1 MPSPWRRYAAGHPTY
16 LARHYWWA
24 YLWPFGV
31 WFFDRA
37 PVVNA
42 VLFGQYGKLM
52 TETLRRYS
60 ARARGRTLQLSSVYG
75 DLTPALAECAGH
87 GGDFHVM
94 DVAAIQLRATR
105 RKLRQNGNAVHA
117 RNLVRMNAEALAYA
131 SDSFDTIVL
140 YFLLHEM
147 PSLARRRTLVEALRV
162 LKPNGRIIIAEYGG
176 RVRHLLQTLPFRW
189 VLGAAE
195 PFLPGFWD
203 EDLSTLMRQ
212 AADVSGK
219 QLIDHG
225 ETAIFGGF
233 YRVAEFRCE
242 QGGDP
247 QTTSIRVEGRLR
259 QPK

>member
-1 MPSPWRRYAAGHPTY
+1 MLNPWRRYAAGHPPY

-24 YLWPFGV
+24 YLWPVGV

-42 VLFGQYGKLM
+42 ILFGQYRKLM
-52 TETLRRYS
+52 TETLRRYG

-75 DLTPALAECAGH
+75 DLTPALAERAGH

-131 SDSFDTIVL
+131 NDSFDTIIL

-147 PSLARRRTLVEALRV
+147 PSEARLRTLVEALRV
-162 LKPNGRIIIAEYGG
+162 LKPDGRIIIAEYGG
-176 RVRHLLQTLPFRW
+176 RVRHLLQALPFRW
-189 VLGAAE
+189 VWGVAE
-195 PFLPGFWD
+195 PFLPDFW
-203 EDLSTLMRQ
+203 EQNLAALMQR
-212 AADVSGK
+212 AAVAAGK
-219 QLIDHG
+219 RVTDHG

-233 YRVAEFRCE
+233 YRVAEFE
-242 QGGDP
+242 
-247 QTTSIRVEGRLR
+247 V
-259 QPK
+259 